1 MGYFKRKLRRT
12 RVRAAI
18 FWRKTWYYIQHPK
31 EGRVYDNT
39 GMEKEHTC
47 LACKLRYKGR
57 YCPRCGQ
64 SADTQRF
71 TIKNIFDKTL
81 EVWDYNEKSVFGTVL
96 ELIYRPGYLIS
107 DYLKGKRSSYYPPI
121 KLLFFLCVALA
132 IVLNLGFVEKRIEQS
147 HKNDKAT
154 ESAEEW
160 LMELSNS
167 FDTLDQAKADS
178 VAVDSVRLAK
188 ENIVIGLSE
197 RSRKA
202 YAKSTA
208 HFSKLIR
215 NYNLWRK
222 QNRAL
227 HILLVNLLISFLSW
241 RIFRKTPRNAHLS
254 YTEHIF
260 IQVFISAQLIFFSII
275 YMLFWGTFLPDQ
287 DRFLLPEWFF
297 FLVYVID
304 RRQLFGTSW
313 FKTLYKTV
321 LIQVLYYV
329 CIFFIVIL
337 SSVLLFLIDS
347 LFI

>member
-1 MGYFKRKLRRT
+1 M
-12 RVRAAI
+12 
-18 FWRKTWYYIQHPK
+18 
-31 EGRVYDNT
+31 YDNT

-107 DYLKGKRSSYYPPI
+107 
-121 KLLFFLCVALA
+121 
-132 IVLNLGFVEKRIEQS
+132 
-147 HKNDKAT
+147 
-154 ESAEEW
+154 
-160 LMELSNS
+160 
-167 FDTLDQAKADS
+167 
-178 VAVDSVRLAK
+178 
-188 ENIVIGLSE
+188 
-197 RSRKA
+197 
-202 YAKSTA
+202 
-208 HFSKLIR
+208 
-215 NYNLWRK
+215 
-222 QNRAL
+222 
-227 HILLVNLLISFLSW
+227 
-241 RIFRKTPRNAHLS
+241 
-254 YTEHIF
+254 
-260 IQVFISAQLIFFSII
+260 AQLIFFSII

-287 DRFLLPEWFF
+287 DRYLLPEWFF

-313 FKTLYKTV
+313 FKTFYKTV

-347 LFI
+347 LFM